1 VSDRRRFLAGI
12 GALAASTAW
21 SQAKGRVHRVT
32 LFAYFISPE
41 SLEQVRAR
49 WLARFRELGFSA
61 GEIVLTTVNSGLDAA
76 EAEARA
82 RAVVASRPDVICV
95 ASTAWTTIFMRL
107 TKEIPIVFYNVADPV
122 RAGLVADF
130 GRPGGNVT
138 GATNRFFELQSKRIE
153 LLRELR
159 PGIRRIAIV
168 HPQGPT
174 DEIVRADSEAAGARL
189 GLTVVTLILPWKSDA
204 ATLGAAVRQARVEGA
219 VFTFGLESIT
229 PELLRSFE
237 QSRLATVFG
246 DNMVVQAGGLVSLG
260 EQRPTHAQRA
270 IDIAARILGGE
281 RPANI
286 PVDQL
291 SKFHLALNLKVARH
305 LGIAIPQEVR
315 LRADE
320 VID

>member
-1 VSDRRRFLAGI
+1 VSARRRFLAGL

-32 LFAYFISPE
+32 LFSYFILPE

-49 WLARFRELGFSA
+49 WLARFRELGFAA
-61 GEIVLTTVNSGLDAA
+61 GEIALTTVNSGLDPT
-76 EAEARA
+76 EAESRA
-82 RAVVASRPDVICV
+82 RSVVASRPDVICV

-107 TKEIPIVFYNVADPV
+107 TKDIPIVFYNVADPV

-138 GATNRFFELQSKRIE
+138 GATNRFFDLQSKRIE

-168 HPQGPT
+168 HPQGGTGRRRRIHLRPRVP
-174 DEIVRADSEAAGARL
+174 DPRAAALVRAIAAGD
-189 GLTVVTLILPWKSDA
+189 G
-204 ATLGAAVRQARVEGA
+204 VRRQHG
-219 VFTFGLESIT
+219 G
-229 PELLRSFE
+229 
-237 QSRLATVFG
+237 
-246 DNMVVQAGGLVSLG
+246 AGGGVVSLG

-270 IDIAARILGGE
+270 IDIAARILRGE
-281 RPANI
+281 RPATI

-291 SKFHLALNLKVARH
+291 SRFHLALNLKVARQ

-320 VID
+320 VIE